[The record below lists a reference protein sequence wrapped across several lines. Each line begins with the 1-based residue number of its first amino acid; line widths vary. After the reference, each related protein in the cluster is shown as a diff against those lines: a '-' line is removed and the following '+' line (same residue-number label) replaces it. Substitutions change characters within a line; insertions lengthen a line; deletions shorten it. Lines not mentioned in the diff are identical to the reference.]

1 MERPTITWDAVQWIH
16 FSSID
21 EMRASWLEGKYGF
34 HELDLADC
42 LAGKAQQPKRE
53 VYDDHNFLILHFP
66 QIVQSARYGA
76 RVQIMQ
82 LNVFVSKEYLITITY
97 RPIDIVDD
105 YFDLLTDDQKLQKE
119 ILGQG
124 TGYLLHELIDRMT
137 DQSIRV
143 VESLG
148 RKIDAIDRDLF
159 LLRRKSIQDISLTRR
174 NLIISTTTIKPMVKL
189 FAALEATSV
198 PYLNNELNEYWSN
211 IKDEHLRMSELLA
224 DDAELLSGLTE
235 AFDVLLTHGT
245 NQIIKVLTIFSVLLL
260 PMTLLTGLY
269 GMNVALPFEQDWWT
283 FGLIIAI
290 MLFVSVA
297 MVAFFR
303 YKRWI

>member
-1 MERPTITWDAVQWIH
+1 MPQNLL
-16 FSSID
+16 
-21 EMRASWLEGKYGF
+21 LE
-34 HELDLADC
+34 
-42 LAGKAQQPKRE
+42 
-53 VYDDHNFLILHFP
+53 FLIIGKQLEIIIHY
-66 QIVQSARYGA
+66 VYGS
-76 RVQIMQ
+76 I
-82 LNVFVSKEYLITITY
+82 SY
-97 RPIDIVDD
+97 RDEI
-105 YFDLLTDDQKLQKE
+105 LLTHKYVE
-119 ILGQG
+119 
-124 TGYLLHELIDRMT
+124 LHELIDRMT

-159 LLRRKSIQDISLTRR
+159 LLQRKSIQDISLTRR

-189 FAALEATSV
+189 FAALETTTVS
-198 PYLNNELNEYWSN
+198 YLNNELNEYWSN

-245 NQIIKVLTIFSVLLL
+245 NQIIKVLTVFSVLLL

-269 GMNVALPFEQDWWT
+269 GMNVALPFEQAWWT
-283 FGLIIAI
+283 FGLIIGI

-297 MVAFFR
+297 MVVFFK